1 LLGAEENKHFG
12 DRLKRPLCL
21 SHFSFLF
28 LPKPALIISKP
39 TGRLRFVSQS
49 LNYFWFHIFFLKN
62 KIKYDIDR
70 NKYRNS
76 IMECKQKQKSIV
88 SSFFNF
94 CVHFIRYHFY
104 CHFILKY
111 NKNSETSPSR
121 RDFCSS
127 VNGKEYDAAGV
138 QEDQDAVCRDVMLF
152 IWSVLRGDVIRID
165 CQGGF
170 VASSYV
176 S

>member
-1 LLGAEENKHFG
+1 
-12 DRLKRPLCL
+12 
-21 SHFSFLF
+21 
-28 LPKPALIISKP
+28 
-39 TGRLRFVSQS
+39 
-49 LNYFWFHIFFLKN
+49 
-62 KIKYDIDR
+62 
-70 NKYRNS
+70 
-76 IMECKQKQKSIV
+76 MECKQKQKSIV

>member
-1 LLGAEENKHFG
+1 MILTETNAETVLWN
-12 DRLKRPLCL
+12 
-21 SHFSFLF
+21 
-28 LPKPALIISKP
+28 
-39 TGRLRFVSQS
+39 V
-49 LNYFWFHIFFLKN
+49 NKN
-62 KIKYDIDR
+62 KNQLSLVFLI
-70 NKYRNS
+70 S
-76 IMECKQKQKSIV
+76 V
-88 SSFFNF
+88 FTLFG
-94 CVHFIRYHFY
+94 YHFY

-127 VNGKEYDAAGV
+127 VNGKEYDAVGV
-138 QEDQDAVCRDVMLF
+138 QEDQDAVCKDVMLF

>member
-1 LLGAEENKHFG
+1 MPFSFFFPFSPQAGTYH
-12 DRLKRPLCL
+12 LKTYQQTQVCL
-21 SHFSFLF
+21 SKPKLF
-28 LPKPALIISKP
+28 LVP
-39 TGRLRFVSQS
+39 
-49 LNYFWFHIFFLKN
+49 HFFLKN

-94 CVHFIRYHFY
+94 CVHFIRLPFLFSLYPKIQQEFR
-104 CHFILKY
+104 
-111 NKNSETSPSR
+111 NKPKQTR
-121 RDFCSS
+121 FLFQCKWKG
-127 VNGKEYDAAGV
+127 VYAAGV

>member
-1 LLGAEENKHFG
+1 MPFSFFFPFSPQAGTYH
-12 DRLKRPLCL
+12 LKTYQQTQVCL
-21 SHFSFLF
+21 SKPKLF
-28 LPKPALIISKP
+28 L
-39 TGRLRFVSQS
+39 
-49 LNYFWFHIFFLKN
+49 LKN

-70 NKYRNS
+70 NKCRNS

-127 VNGKEYDAAGV
+127 VNGKEYDAVGV